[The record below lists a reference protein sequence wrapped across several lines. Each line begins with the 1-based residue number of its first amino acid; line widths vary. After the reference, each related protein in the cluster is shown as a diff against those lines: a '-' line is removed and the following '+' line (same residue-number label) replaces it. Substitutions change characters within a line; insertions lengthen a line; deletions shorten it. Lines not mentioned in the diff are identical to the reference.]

1 MLASLSCAC
10 RAFFG
15 FSSFFLSFLAPEWVF
30 SLFFVDLS
38 RFLLLYSSFGLFID
52 CLGAAEDVVGE
63 LDLSKFPPLQHSQ
76 RIGKEIHDEVLLR
89 LIWGGERFV
98 DVGVE
103 LVWAPPRCNHCSS
116 FGHLEETCCKKNTSN
131 VSLSDQIDDERSNV
145 APGACDEGH
154 RNGSDVDTEGG
165 VQGQIDVGCDVVG
178 PRVVGNGFQA
188 NAEACSSGLLTAERP
203 VVLDNT
209 EGVEQD
215 VALSPRKATGGVV
228 ELLNQLKPK
237 ARGQGGKGAKVKV
250 IIRDRNGRRL
260 ETYEDISQE
269 FVQFFTDLLGSFDEN
284 VEVIHDDLLREILD
298 VEITADM
305 QSCLV
310 APVTQKEIKDVVF
323 SMNGN
328 KAPRLDGYS
337 TRFFQATW

>member
-1 MLASLSCAC
+1 MLRKWSPGLVSEA
-10 RAFFG
+10 
-15 FSSFFLSFLAPEWVF
+15 LALDSAPVWLRLWHVPLE
-30 SLFFVDLS
+30 
-38 RFLLLYSSFGLFID
+38 LYS
-52 CLGAAEDVVGE
+52 
-63 LDLSKFPPLQHSQ
+63 
-76 RIGKEIHDEVLLR
+76 

-188 NAEACSSGLLTAERP
+188 NAEACSSG
-203 VVLDNT
+203 
-209 EGVEQD
+209 VEQD

-250 IIRDRNGRRL
+250 IIRKLVLSDPSGSLVAKEKQDRNGRRL